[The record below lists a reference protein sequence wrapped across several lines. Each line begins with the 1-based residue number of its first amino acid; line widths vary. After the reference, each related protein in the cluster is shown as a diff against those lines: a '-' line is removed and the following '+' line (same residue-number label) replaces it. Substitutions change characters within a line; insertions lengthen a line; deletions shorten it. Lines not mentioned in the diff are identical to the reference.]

1 MKAVLVIDGIPDD
14 FSIDNLCA
22 YFKLLNYS
30 DGNMKEVGLEG
41 KIKLEPYKE
50 AISKEWIVDWLTKQ
64 HIPAS
69 HTCDDYYAV
78 EMMLED
84 WEKENETN

>member
-1 MKAVLVIDGIPDD
+1 MKAVLVIDGIPDN

-50 AISKEWIVDWLTKQ
+50 AIPKEWIKRYVRKNPSLKIFID
-64 HIPAS
+64 I
-69 HTCDDYYAV
+69 
-78 EMMLED
+78 MLMD
-84 WEKENETN
+84 WEKERCQN